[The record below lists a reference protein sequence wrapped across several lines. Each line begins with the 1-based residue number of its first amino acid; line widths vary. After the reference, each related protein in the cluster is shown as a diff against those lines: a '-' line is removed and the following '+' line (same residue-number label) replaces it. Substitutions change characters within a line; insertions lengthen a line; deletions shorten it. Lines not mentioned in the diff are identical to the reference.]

1 VLRRFRDRVLLARVK
16 RYVVLLASV
25 LVLVPGSAHARY
37 DAEISRTSGGVPHIT
52 ADDYGSLGFGHGY
65 AYAQD
70 QLCTLADTIVTVRA
84 ERSRF
89 FGPNNGWGE
98 TGQINN
104 LKSDFFFQRIKDMKT
119 VERLAA
125 QKPPQGPRPEVRA
138 AVRGFAAGYNAY
150 LRSRGRDK
158 LPDPRCR
165 GKDWVRPISE
175 LDLYRRYYMLSL
187 RASSVNFLAGFVDA
201 FPPVGIARRQAPPSA
216 AELRARM
223 ADDPVL
229 GEDASGLGSNAFGL
243 GRKVTTNGRGLV
255 LGNPH
260 FPWHGHERFYEA
272 HLTIPGKLDVTG
284 ASLQGAPVVNIGH
297 TRGVAWS
304 HTVSTARRFTPYELR
319 LADGDPTSYVVD
331 GKTEKMTLRRV
342 RVPIS
347 SGNVAEHTFYETR
360 WGPVFVSPSNGFLW
374 TTQNAYAMADANADN
389 LRILNAW
396 AVMNRAQSVRQLKAA
411 QDATQGVPWVYTIA
425 ADSRGEAYFADH
437 SVTPNVTKEKVEQCV
452 TSDFAKAVLAAANL
466 PVLDG
471 SRAACVWGRD
481 SDALG
486 DRTFGPRN
494 MPMLFRPD
502 YVENSN
508 DSHWMNHPRI
518 RLEGFPQIWGAERTT
533 RSLRTRLA
541 FRMMEERIAR
551 NDKVSLGEMQKLMFN
566 NRNLSAELGR
576 DVVVAECREDPTET
590 LPDGR
595 EVDMSE
601 ACDVLAAWDLRAD
614 LDSRGQILWFEFW
627 DRFSQ
632 APATERYT
640 TPFDPNDPLGTP
652 RDVNRDS
659 PALRQALADA
669 VQDMR
674 DAGSSLGASIA
685 ERQGEVKDE
694 RVIPIHGCQGFQGCF
709 NVIEPFRL
717 AAGDLRDIRTGSS
730 FVMAVQFGSRGPA
743 GRAILTY
750 SQSENPRSPH
760 FDDQTELYSR
770 KQWLPMRFS
779 RSSIVK
785 DPDFTFLAVSDPD

>member
-1 VLRRFRDRVLLARVK
+1 MGKLRLVRCRLPLVALVIACVCAPAAGARD
-16 RYVVLLASV
+16 
-25 LVLVPGSAHARY
+25 Y
-37 DAEISRTSGGVPHIT
+37 DAEVRRTAGGVPHIK

-65 AYAQD
+65 AFAQD

-89 FGPNNGWGE
+89 FGTDKGWGE

-104 LKSDFFFQRIKDMKT
+104 LKSDFFFKRIIDMKT
-119 VERLAA
+119 VEKLVA
-125 QKPPQGPRPEVRA
+125 QKPPQGPRSEVRE

-150 LRSRGRDK
+150 LRRTGVAK

-165 GKDWVRPISE
+165 GEAWVRPISE
-175 LDLYRRYYMLSL
+175 MDLYRRYYMLSL
-187 RASSVNFLAGFVDA
+187 RASSVNFLTGLVDA
-201 FPPVGIARRQAPPSA
+201 APPATAQPQQRRAAPSA
-216 AELRARM
+216 ADLRAAM

-229 GEDASGLGSNAFGL
+229 GEQAGQLGSNAFGI
-243 GRKVTTNGRGLV
+243 GRKLTSNGRGIV

-272 HLTIPGKLDVTG
+272 HLTIPGRLDVTG
-284 ASLQGAPVVNIGH
+284 ASLLGAPVVNIGH

-304 HTVSTARRFTPYELR
+304 HTVSTARRFTPYELK
-319 LADGDPTSYVVD
+319 LVPGDPTSYVVD
-331 GKTEKMTLRRV
+331 GKNVKMTPRAVTV
-342 RVPIS
+342 RTGAS
-347 SGNVAEHTFYETR
+347 STETHTFYETR
-360 WGPVFVSPSNGFLW
+360 WGPVMVSPNNGFFW
-374 TTQNAYAMADANADN
+374 TGSNAYALADANADN
-389 LRILNAW
+389 MRILNAW
-396 AVMNRAQSVRQLKAA
+396 ALMNRAQNVRQLKAA
-411 QDATQGVPWVYTIA
+411 QDATQGIPWVYTIA

-437 SVTPNVTKEKVEQCV
+437 SVTPNVTKAKVEQCV
-452 TSDFAKAVLAAANL
+452 TSDFGKTVLAAANL

-471 SRAACVWGRD
+471 SRSECVWDRD
-481 SDALG
+481 PDALG
-486 DRTFGPRN
+486 DRTFGPKN

-508 DSHWMNHPRI
+508 DSHWMNHPRV
-518 RLEGFPQIWGAERTT
+518 RLEGFPQIWGAERTA

-541 FRMMEERIAR
+541 FKMMEERVAR
-551 NDKVSLGEMQKLMFN
+551 GDKVSLGEIQKLMFN

-576 DVVVAECREDPTET
+576 DIVVAECREDPTET

-595 EVDMSE
+595 EVNMAE

-614 LDSRGQILWFEFW
+614 LESRGQILWFEFW
-627 DRFSQ
+627 DRFTAA
-632 APATERYT
+632 APVGERYT
-640 TPFDPNDPLGTP
+640 VPFDPNDPLNTP
-652 RDVNRDS
+652 NGVNRES

-674 DAGSSLGASIA
+674 DAGSPLNASIA
-685 ERQGEVKDE
+685 ERQGEVKGDE
-694 RVIPIHGCQGFQGCF
+694 VIPIHGCQGFQGCF

-750 SQSENPRSPH
+750 SQSENPASPH
-760 FDDQTELYSR
+760 FDDQTRLYSQ

-779 RSSIVK
+779 EGSIRKDDDYSSRV
-785 DPDFTFLAVSDPD
+785 VRGSD